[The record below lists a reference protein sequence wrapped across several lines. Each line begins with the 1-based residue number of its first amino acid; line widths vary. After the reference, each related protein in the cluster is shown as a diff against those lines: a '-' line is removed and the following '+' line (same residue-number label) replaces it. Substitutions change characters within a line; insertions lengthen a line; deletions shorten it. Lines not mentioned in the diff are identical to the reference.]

1 MGIVRVVLLLTLSI
15 IGGILGFQFG
25 TWYTSEIQWIAT
37 LLKDNELLVNMSIGG
52 FSLIGVLLGVLAYSR
67 ASQQL
72 TILVEG
78 LKEMPAND
86 KLAVFFGAFTG
97 LLFTLLLYPLFSN
110 LDKVVESRLPFGVMI
125 TLALGFVLVFVG
137 IQASLSMKAELRKL
151 LPNPEAAEGLGPDRP
166 RILDTNI
173 VIDGRIQDIVRSG
186 FLDGTLYVPGFV
198 LDELHMIA
206 DSSDALKRNRGRRG
220 LEILNQIQREHPV
233 VVRIYDHL
241 VDLDPKDPVDHKL
254 VVTAKALKGS
264 LVTNDYNLNQVASLQ
279 GVPVL
284 NVNELANA
292 LRPVVLPGEQM
303 EVNII
308 KEGREPGQ
316 GVAYLDDGTMIV
328 VEDGRGHIG
337 ETVTVS
343 AGTVLQ
349 TVAGKMIF
357 AKMADVA
364 QAEDE
369 ERHRKVRQ
377 YSDSVGR
384 PRGNRRQSTAQAWTC
399 SCGSENVADAIK
411 CGKCGHGRP
420 ELAG

>member
-1 MGIVRVVLLLTLSI
+1 MGLAKELNASIVTTD
-15 IGGILGFQFG
+15 F
-25 TWYTSEIQWIAT
+25 
-37 LLKDNELLVNMSIGG
+37 
-52 FSLIGVLLGVLAYSR
+52 
-67 ASQQL
+67 
-72 TILVEG
+72 
-78 LKEMPAND
+78 
-86 KLAVFFGAFTG
+86 
-97 LLFTLLLYPLFSN
+97 
-110 LDKVVESRLPFGVMI
+110 
-125 TLALGFVLVFVG
+125 
-137 IQASLSMKAELRKL
+137 
-151 LPNPEAAEGLGPDRP
+151 
-166 RILDTNI
+166 
-173 VIDGRIQDIVRSG
+173 
-186 FLDGTLYVPGFV
+186 
-198 LDELHMIA
+198 
-206 DSSDALKRNRGRRG
+206 
-220 LEILNQIQREHPV
+220 
-233 VVRIYDHL
+233 
-241 VDLDPKDPVDHKL
+241 
-254 VVTAKALKGS
+254 
-264 LVTNDYNLNQVASLQ
+264 NLNRVEKIEGIS
-279 GVPVL
+279 VL

-357 AKMADVA
+357 AKMADGA

-399 SCGSENVADAIK
+399 SCGSENVADAIE
-411 CGKCGHGRP
+411 CSKCGHGRP